1 MGLRQ
6 KAGRDRL
13 SRRENGRALKRDER
27 QIRAAVQKFKI
38 LFPNFQNTAKTQ
50 RAEKQLFF
58 FYIQKLDVPPVINNK
73 LAKIGEN
80 KQVLMQQLIK
90 VDVDQV
96 DC

>member
-27 QIRAAVQKFKI
+27 QIRAAVQKSKI
-38 LFPNFQNTAKTQ
+38 LFPNFQNTAKIQIT
-50 RAEKQLFF
+50 EKLLF
-58 FYIQKLDVPPVINNK
+58 FYILKRYVPLGINNK

-80 KQVLMQQLIK
+80 KVLMQQVIK

-96 DC
+96 D